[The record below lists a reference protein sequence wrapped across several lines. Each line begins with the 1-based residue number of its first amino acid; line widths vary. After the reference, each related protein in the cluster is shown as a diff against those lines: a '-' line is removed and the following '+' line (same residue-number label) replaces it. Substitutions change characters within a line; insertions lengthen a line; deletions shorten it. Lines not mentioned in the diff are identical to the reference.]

1 MLQEIRKK
9 IENIKSLEDKMTIE
23 AEIEV
28 LDGVDG
34 INVNESNGNCYIKF
48 DADKI
53 SSEKIVSKI
62 NELGFSVATDNNI
75 VIDYKPAEPVISE
88 EREKHLPV
96 QKEEWSSKSLKE
108 HTYKVEGMHCASCEI
123 LIEKKLLGIQNIKS
137 VDASTGKGEVVI
149 EYSGD
154 RPNPERLSKLFREE
168 NYQFDDLSS
177 KAKTKVKE
185 EKGDPKRANPTLVA
199 FNIAIF
205 VVIAFLL
212 LQKIGIADF
221 LSVSSKSSFMTFIGF
236 GLLAGLSS
244 CAALVGGIILSMS
257 KQWNSLYSQ
266 EQTTAQKLQ
275 PHIMFNAGRVVS
287 YAVLGG
293 VLGIIGSKL
302 QISPQFTGYLVIG
315 ISLLMIALGLQMLG
329 VKAFRKFQIAAPKF
343 ATRYIANEKNFQG
356 KQMPFIMGALTFF
369 LPCGFTITAQSL
381 ALLSG
386 NAFQGGLIMGAF
398 ALGTVPSLL
407 FIGLSS
413 VKFNSKP
420 HLAERFAKVAGFLVL
435 FFALFNMSN
444 QMNVL
449 GFSGL
454 SSIFTS
460 SQTADARELPQ
471 IIDGKQVI
479 QMTAYGSKDS
489 PNYFK
494 VRVGVPVRWEIT
506 ADKTAGGCNGSIISN
521 SLFSGSVD
529 LIPGQVSVKEFTP
542 QKTGKFRFSC
552 QMGMISG
559 TIEVVNADTA
569 QGSGVQTANAAT
581 QNNTPSQPNGS
592 TCGGGG
598 GGCGCGGGGAK
609 VKQDANPTVAQ
620 VQGSTQII
628 KTTYTANNYLSPNS
642 FTVKAGT
649 PVKLSIDVKDNG
661 SGCGSQIMIPSL
673 YNNAQSL
680 RAGNTINMEFTPTTP
695 GNYDITCGMGMIR
708 FGSIQVD

>member
-1 MLQEIRKK
+1 MTKEIRSK
-9 IENIKSLEDKMTIE
+9 IENLKSVEDKLTIE
-23 AEIEV
+23 SEIEV

-34 INVNESNGNCYIKF
+34 ININQENGNCYIKF
-48 DADKI
+48 NEDKI
-53 SSEKIVSKI
+53 SQEELFVKIKSLGFELAGEPSAVIPSEKILE
-62 NELGFSVATDNNI
+62 NDQEF
-75 VIDYKPAEPVISE
+75 AEPEPAQS
-88 EREKHLPV
+88 K
-96 QKEEWSSKSLKE
+96 EWSSGKFKE
-108 HTYKVEGMHCASCEI
+108 HVYKVEGMHCASCEI

-137 VDASTGKGEVVI
+137 VDASVSKGEVVV

-154 RPNPERLSKLFREE
+154 RPNPERLSKIFREE
-168 NYQFDDLSS
+168 NYQFDDFALPKHKS
-177 KAKTKVKE
+177 AE
-185 EKGDPKRANPTLVA
+185 ADPERKLGSPTLIA

-205 VVIAFLL
+205 IIAAFLL

-221 LSVSSKSSFMTFIGF
+221 LSISSTSSVMTFLGF

-257 KQWNSLYSQ
+257 KQWNSLYSE
-266 EQTTAQKLQ
+266 EQTTSQKLQ

-302 QISPQFTGYLVIG
+302 QISPQFTGYLVVG

-356 KQMPFIMGALTFF
+356 KQMPFVMGALTFF

-386 NAFQGGLIMGAF
+386 NAFSGALIMGAF

-413 VKFNSKP
+413 VKFSSKP

-435 FFALFNMSN
+435 FFALYNVSN

-449 GFSGL
+449 GFTGL
-454 SSIFTS
+454 SDIFA
-460 SQTADARELPQ
+460 SQGRAQVAFVDEKDLPQ

-479 QMTAYGSKDS
+479 KMVAYGSKDV

-506 ADKTAGGCNGSIISN
+506 ADRTAGGCNGSIISN
-521 SLFSGSVD
+521 SLFSGSID
-529 LIPGQVSVKEFTP
+529 LIPGQLSVKEFTP
-542 QKTGKFRFSC
+542 EKTGKFRFSC

-559 TIEVVNADTA
+559 IIEVVNVATADT
-569 QGSGVQTANAAT
+569 GSGAQIANAAT
-581 QNNTPSQPNGS
+581 QD
-592 TCGGGG
+592 GGDVASSGAT
-598 GGCGCGGGGAK
+598 GCGCGGGG
-609 VKQDANPTVAQ
+609 
-620 VQGSTQII
+620 GST
-628 KTTYTANNYLSPNS
+628 
-642 FTVKAGT
+642 
-649 PVKLSIDVKDNG
+649 
-661 SGCGSQIMIPSL
+661 CG
-673 YNNAQSL
+673 
-680 RAGNTINMEFTPTTP
+680 GN
-695 GNYDITCGMGMIR
+695 
-708 FGSIQVD
+708 

>member
-1 MLQEIRKK
+1 MTKEIRSK
-9 IENIKSLEDKMTIE
+9 IENLKSAEDKMTIE
-23 AEIEV
+23 AEVEV

-34 INVNESNGNCYIKF
+34 ININESNGNCYIKF
-48 DADKI
+48 DGDRI
-53 SSEKIVSKI
+53 SSEKIISKI
-62 NELGFSVATDNNI
+62 NELGFSIAMDGI
-75 VIDYKPAEPVISE
+75 VVDHKPVQPVISE
-88 EREKHLPV
+88 EKEEHLPAK
-96 QKEEWSSKSLKE
+96 KEEWSSKSFKE
-108 HTYKVEGMHCASCEI
+108 HVYKVEGMHCASCEI

-137 VDASTGKGEVVI
+137 VDASTSKGQVVV
-149 EYSGD
+149 EYEGD

-168 NYQFDDLSS
+168 NYQFDDLNGKLNKKAREEES
-177 KAKTKVKE
+177 K
-185 EKGDPKRANPTLVA
+185 KGANPTLVA

-205 VVIAFLL
+205 VIIAFLL

-221 LSVSSKSSFMTFIGF
+221 LSVGSKSSFMTFIGF

-257 KQWNSLYSQ
+257 KQWNSLYSE
-266 EQTTAQKLQ
+266 EQTTSQKLQ
-275 PHIMFNAGRVVS
+275 PHIMFNVGRVVS

-329 VKAFRKFQIAAPKF
+329 VKAFRKFQIVAPKF

-454 SSIFTS
+454 GSIFTS
-460 SQTADARELPQ
+460 SQTAVVDEKDLPQ
-471 IIDGKQVI
+471 IIEGKQVI
-479 QMTAYGSKDS
+479 KMTAYGSKDS

-494 VRVGVPVRWEIT
+494 VRVGVPVKWEIT

-521 SLFSGSVD
+521 SLFSGSID
-529 LIPGQVSVKEFTP
+529 LIPGQVSVKEFIP
-542 QKTGKFRFSC
+542 EKTGKFRFSC

-559 TIEVVNADTA
+559 TIEVVNTTA
-569 QGSGVQTANAAT
+569 SAGSGVQTANAAG
-581 QNNTPSQPNGS
+581 GS

-598 GGCGCGGGGAK
+598 GGCGCGGGANIK
-609 VKQDANPTVAQ
+609 KDATATTAQ
-620 VQGSTQII
+620 VQGDAQII
-628 KTTYTANNYLSPNS
+628 KATYTANNYLSPNNFKVRS
-642 FTVKAGT
+642 GV
-649 PVKLSIDVKDNG
+649 PVKLSIDVKDSG
-661 SGCGSQIMIPSL
+661 QGCGREIMISGL
-673 YNNAQSL
+673 YNNAVAL
-680 RAGNTINMEFTPTTP
+680 NAGGTINMEFTPSKP
-695 GNYDITCGMGMIR
+695 GEYDITCGMGMIR
-708 FGSIQVD
+708 FGSIQVI